1 MAKVNGVASQLSG
14 KVGQLIYRQTK
25 YGTVVYE
32 APVKAN
38 VPQRSEAQMQVR
50 TQLGNLAAV
59 YGQFN
64 KTLKRGF
71 EGLNGK
77 MSDFN
82 AFVQANMNVVKVYVP
97 KSVRLNGGSVL
108 APYQI
113 TRGTLPSVAM
123 HKDAS
128 GVLVSDI
135 AVGSLV
141 IGEETTVAD
150 LACAVVAMN
159 AEWEE
164 GDQITFFYGEQA
176 TDAVTGIPR
185 ARIYGSKVMLNPGD
199 TTPLLEVVS
208 ALGFTVVDGCLAM
221 DRAIA
226 SGAAVWV
233 HSRDDVSNGSAVRV
247 STQFMYVDSA
257 LLASYQSAQ
266 AMVGAANSY
275 GGVNVSAVYLKPGSK
290 FSIGMEPMG
299 SGTSGGGTGSGS
311 GSGSGSGDGEGTGGS
326 GSGEGDNPVVKKMVS
341 LSVSPAG
348 AGTVTGGGQYDAGA
362 SATLKAVAASGFH
375 FVKWSDNNT
384 SATRTVTVNGDLSL
398 QAIFAADA
406 PQGGG
411 GNDDENENPGG
422 GSGSG
427 DEGGGDTG
435 GGVENEDGGVTF

>member
-1 MAKVNGVASQLSG
+1 MAKVNGVGSQMSG
-14 KVGQLIYRQTK
+14 KVGQLIYRHTK

-32 APVKAN
+32 APVKAS
-38 VPQRSEAQMQVR
+38 VPQRTEAQMQVR

-59 YGQFN
+59 YGRFN
-64 KTLKRGF
+64 KTLKKGF

-123 HKDAS
+123 RKDAG

-159 AEWEE
+159 ADWEE
-164 GDQITFFYGEQA
+164 GDQITFFYGVQT
-176 TDAVTGIPR
+176 TDAVTGVPR

-208 ALGFTVVDGCLAM
+208 ALGFSVVDGCLAM

-233 HSRDDVSNGSAVRV
+233 HSRDDVASGSGVRV
-247 STQFMYVDSA
+247 STQFMYVDSSV
-257 LLASYQSAQ
+257 LSLYQNAQ
-266 AMVGAANSY
+266 ALAGAANSY

-290 FSIGMEPMG
+290 FSIGMEPIG
-299 SGTSGGGTGSGS
+299 GSGS
-311 GSGSGSGDGEGTGGS
+311 GSGSGSGDGGSGSGSGS
-326 GSGEGDNPVVKKMVS
+326 GSGENPVVKKTVS

-348 AGTVTGGGQYDAGA
+348 AGTVTGGGQYDEGA

-384 SATRTVTVNGDLSL
+384 SATRAVTVNGDLNL

-406 PQGGG
+406 SQGG
-411 GNDDENENPGG
+411 GNDDDNPGG
-422 GSGSG
+422 GSGEGSG
-427 DEGGGDTG
+427 SGSGTG
-435 GGVENEDGGVTF
+435 GGSEEEDPYNYGD

>member
-1 MAKVNGVASQLSG
+1 
-14 KVGQLIYRQTK
+14 
-25 YGTVVYE
+25 
-32 APVKAN
+32 
-38 VPQRSEAQMQVR
+38 
-50 TQLGNLAAV
+50 
-59 YGQFN
+59 
-64 KTLKRGF
+64 
-71 EGLNGK
+71 

-123 HKDAS
+123 HKNAG

-159 AEWEE
+159 ADWEE
-164 GDQITFFYGEQA
+164 GDQITFFYGVQSA
-176 TDAVTGIPR
+176 DAVTGVPR

-208 ALGFTVVDGCLAM
+208 ALGFSVVDGCLAM

-233 HSRDDVSNGSAVRV
+233 HSRDDVASGSGVRV
-247 STQFMYVDSA
+247 STQFMYVDSSV
-257 LLASYQSAQ
+257 LSSYQNAQ

-299 SGTSGGGTGSGS
+299 WPGGNDNDDDNDNTGGGSGS
-311 GSGSGSGDGEGTGGS
+311 GSGSGSGE
-326 GSGEGDNPVVKKMVS
+326 NPVVKKTVS

-348 AGTVTGGGQYDAGA
+348 AGTVTGGGQYDLGT
-362 SATLKAVAASGFH
+362 SATLKSVAASGFH

-406 PQGGG
+406 SHGGG
-411 GNDDENENPGG
+411 GNDDDNPGG
-422 GSGSG
+422 GSGEGSG
-427 DEGGGDTG
+427 SGSGTG
-435 GGVENEDGGVTF
+435 GGSEEEDPYNYGDD

>member
-1 MAKVNGVASQLSG
+1 MAKVNGVGSQMSG
-14 KVGQLIYRQTK
+14 KVGQLIYRHTK

-32 APVKAN
+32 APVKAS
-38 VPQRSEAQMQVR
+38 VPQRTEAQMQVR

-64 KTLKRGF
+64 KTLTKGF

-77 MSDFN
+77 MSDYN

-123 HKDAS
+123 HKNAS

-159 AEWEE
+159 ADWEE
-164 GDQITFFYGEQA
+164 GDQITFFYGVQT
-176 TDAVTGIPR
+176 TDAVTGVPR

-233 HSRDDVSNGSAVRV
+233 HSRDDVASGSGVRV

-257 LLASYQSAQ
+257 LLASYQNAQ
-266 AMVGAANSY
+266 ALVGAANSY

-299 SGTSGGGTGSGS
+299 GFGGGSGSGTGDGGGSGS
-311 GSGSGSGDGEGTGGS
+311 GSGE
-326 GSGEGDNPVVKKMVS
+326 NPVVKRTVS

-348 AGTVTGGGQYDAGA
+348 AGTVTGGGQYDEGA

-375 FVKWSDNNT
+375 FVKWSDNNA
-384 SATRTVTVNGDLSL
+384 SATRAVTVNGDLSL

-411 GNDDENENPGG
+411 EDEDNPGG

-427 DEGGGDTG
+427 GGSGEGGDDPYNYGD
-435 GGVENEDGGVTF
+435 

>member
-1 MAKVNGVASQLSG
+1 MAKVNGVGSQMSG
-14 KVGQLIYRQTK
+14 KVGQLIYRHTK

-32 APVKAN
+32 APVKAS
-38 VPQRSEAQMQVR
+38 VPQRTEAQMQVR

-64 KTLKRGF
+64 KTLKKGF

-123 HKDAS
+123 HKNAG

-159 AEWEE
+159 ADWEE
-164 GDQITFFYGEQA
+164 GDQITFFYGVQT
-176 TDAVTGIPR
+176 TDAVTGVPR

-208 ALGFTVVDGCLAM
+208 ALGFSVVDGCLAM

-233 HSRDDVSNGSAVRV
+233 HSRDDVASGSGVRV
-247 STQFMYVDSA
+247 STQFMYVDSSV
-257 LLASYQSAQ
+257 LSSYQNAQ
-266 AMVGAANSY
+266 ALAGAANSY

-290 FSIGMEPMG
+290 FSIGMEPIG
-299 SGTSGGGTGSGS
+299 GSGS
-311 GSGSGSGDGEGTGGS
+311 GSGSGSGDGGSGSGSGSGDGGGS
-326 GSGEGDNPVVKKMVS
+326 GSGSGENPVVKKTVA
-341 LSVSPAG
+341 LSVSPTG
-348 AGTVTGGGQYDAGA
+348 AGTVTGGGQYDEGA

-411 GNDDENENPGG
+411 NDDDNDDDNPGG

-427 DEGGGDTG
+427 GGSGEGGDDPYNYGD
-435 GGVENEDGGVTF
+435 

>member
-14 KVGQLIYRQTK
+14 KVGQLIYRHTK

-32 APVKAN
+32 APVKAS
-38 VPQRSEAQMQVR
+38 VPQRTEAQMQVR

-64 KTLKRGF
+64 KTLKKGF

-123 HKDAS
+123 RKDAS

-159 AEWEE
+159 ADREV
-164 GDQITFFYGEQA
+164 GDQITFFYGEQS
-176 TDAVTGIPR
+176 TDAVTGVPR
-185 ARIYGSKVMLNPGD
+185 ARIYGSKVMLNQGD

-208 ALGFTVVDGCLAM
+208 ALGFSVVDGCLAM

-233 HSRDDVSNGSAVRV
+233 HSRDDVASGSGVRV

-257 LLASYQSAQ
+257 LLASYQNAQ

-299 SGTSGGGTGSGS
+299 GFGGGSGSGTGDGGGSGS
-311 GSGSGSGDGEGTGGS
+311 GSGE
-326 GSGEGDNPVVKKMVS
+326 NPVVKKTVS
-341 LSVSPAG
+341 LSVSPVW
-348 AGTVTGGGQYDAGA
+348 AGTVTGGGQYDEGA

-384 SATRTVTVNGDLSL
+384 SATRAVTVNGDLSL

-411 GNDDENENPGG
+411 EDEDNPGG

-427 DEGGGDTG
+427 GGSEEEDPYNYGD
-435 GGVENEDGGVTF
+435 

>member
-14 KVGQLIYRQTK
+14 KVGQLIYRHTK

-32 APVKAN
+32 APVKAS
-38 VPQRSEAQMQVR
+38 VPQRTEAQMQVR

-64 KTLKRGF
+64 KTLKKGF

-123 HKDAS
+123 HKNAG

-159 AEWEE
+159 ADWEE
-164 GDQITFFYGEQA
+164 GDQITFFYGVQT
-176 TDAVTGIPR
+176 TDAVTGVPR

-208 ALGFTVVDGCLAM
+208 ALGFSVVDGCLAM

-233 HSRDDVSNGSAVRV
+233 HSRDDVASGSGVRV

-257 LLASYQSAQ
+257 LLASYQNAQ

-290 FSIGMEPMG
+290 FCIGMEPMG
-299 SGTSGGGTGSGS
+299 GFGGGSGSGTGDGGGSGS
-311 GSGSGSGDGEGTGGS
+311 GSGE
-326 GSGEGDNPVVKKMVS
+326 NPVVKKTVS

-348 AGTVTGGGQYDAGA
+348 AGTVTGGGQYDEGA

-384 SATRTVTVNGDLSL
+384 SATRAVTVNGDLSL

-411 GNDDENENPGG
+411 EDEDNPGG
-422 GSGSG
+422 GGGEGSGSG
-427 DEGGGDTG
+427 SGTG
-435 GGVENEDGGVTF
+435 GGSGEGGDDPYNYGDD

>member
-14 KVGQLIYRQTK
+14 KVGQLIYRHTK

-32 APVKAN
+32 APVKAS

-64 KTLKRGF
+64 KTLKKGF

-123 HKDAS
+123 HKNAG

-159 AEWEE
+159 ADWEE
-164 GDQITFFYGEQA
+164 GDQITFFYGVQT
-176 TDAVTGIPR
+176 TDAVTGVPR

-208 ALGFTVVDGCLAM
+208 ALGFSVVDGCLAM

-233 HSRDDVSNGSAVRV
+233 HSRDDVASGSGVRV
-247 STQFMYVDSA
+247 STQFMYVDSSV
-257 LLASYQSAQ
+257 LSSYQNAQ
-266 AMVGAANSY
+266 ALAGAANSY

-290 FSIGMEPMG
+290 FSIGMEPIG
-299 SGTSGGGTGSGS
+299 GSGS
-311 GSGSGSGDGEGTGGS
+311 GSGSGSGDGGSGSGSGSGDGGGS
-326 GSGEGDNPVVKKMVS
+326 GSGSGENPVVKKTVS

-348 AGTVTGGGQYDAGA
+348 AGTVTGGGQYDEGA

-384 SATRTVTVNGDLSL
+384 SANRTVTVNGDLSL

-411 GNDDENENPGG
+411 NDDDNPGGGGDEGG

-427 DEGGGDTG
+427 TG
-435 GGVENEDGGVTF
+435 GGSEEEDPYNYGDD

>member
-14 KVGQLIYRQTK
+14 KVGQLIYRHTK

-32 APVKAN
+32 APVKAS
-38 VPQRSEAQMQVR
+38 VPQRTEAQMQVR

-64 KTLKRGF
+64 KTLKKGF

-123 HKDAS
+123 HKNAS

-159 AEWEE
+159 ADWEE
-164 GDQITFFYGEQA
+164 GDQITFFYGEQSM
-176 TDAVTGIPR
+176 DAVTEVPR

-233 HSRDDVSNGSAVRV
+233 HSRDDVASGSGVRV

-257 LLASYQSAQ
+257 LLASYQNAQ

-299 SGTSGGGTGSGS
+299 WPGGNDNDDDNTGDGGGSGS
-311 GSGSGSGDGEGTGGS
+311 GSGEGSGTGS
-326 GSGEGDNPVVKKMVS
+326 GSEENPVVKRTVS

-348 AGTVTGGGQYDAGA
+348 AGTVTGGGQYDEGA

-384 SATRTVTVNGDLSL
+384 SATRTVTVNGDLNL

-411 GNDDENENPGG
+411 GNDDDNPGG
-422 GSGSG
+422 GSG
-427 DEGGGDTG
+427 TG
-435 GGVENEDGGVTF
+435 GGSGEGGDDPYNFGDD

>member
-14 KVGQLIYRQTK
+14 KVGQLIYRHTK

-32 APVKAN
+32 APVKAS

-64 KTLKRGF
+64 KTLKKGF

-123 HKDAS
+123 RKDAG

-159 AEWEE
+159 ADWEE
-164 GDQITFFYGEQA
+164 GDQITFFYGVQSA
-176 TDAVTGIPR
+176 DAVTGVPR

-208 ALGFTVVDGCLAM
+208 ALGFSVVDGCLAM

-233 HSRDDVSNGSAVRV
+233 HSRDDVASGSGVRV
-247 STQFMYVDSA
+247 STQFMYVDSSV
-257 LLASYQSAQ
+257 LSSYQNAQ
-266 AMVGAANSY
+266 ALAGAANSY

-290 FSIGMEPMG
+290 FSIGMEPIG
-299 SGTSGGGTGSGS
+299 GSGS
-311 GSGSGSGDGEGTGGS
+311 GSGSGSGDGGSGSGSGSGDGGGS
-326 GSGEGDNPVVKKMVS
+326 GSGSGENPVVKKTVS

-348 AGTVTGGGQYDAGA
+348 AGTVTGGGQYDEGA

-411 GNDDENENPGG
+411 NDDDNPGGGGDEGG

-427 DEGGGDTG
+427 TG
-435 GGVENEDGGVTF
+435 GGSEEEDPYNYGD

>member
-14 KVGQLIYRQTK
+14 KVGQLIYRHTK

-32 APVKAN
+32 APVKAS
-38 VPQRSEAQMQVR
+38 VPQRTEAQMQVR

-64 KTLKRGF
+64 KTLKKGF

-123 HKDAS
+123 HKNAG

-159 AEWEE
+159 ADWEE
-164 GDQITFFYGEQA
+164 GDQITFFYGVQT
-176 TDAVTGIPR
+176 TDAVTGVPR

-208 ALGFTVVDGCLAM
+208 ALGFSVVDGCLAM

-233 HSRDDVSNGSAVRV
+233 HSRDDVASGSGVRV
-247 STQFMYVDSA
+247 STQFMYVDSSV
-257 LLASYQSAQ
+257 LSSYQNAQ
-266 AMVGAANSY
+266 ALAGAANSY

-290 FSIGMEPMG
+290 FSIGMEPIG
-299 SGTSGGGTGSGS
+299 GSGS
-311 GSGSGSGDGEGTGGS
+311 GSGSGSGDGGSGSGSGSGDGGGS
-326 GSGEGDNPVVKKMVS
+326 GSGSGENPVVKKTVS

-348 AGTVTGGGQYDAGA
+348 AGTVTGGGQYDEGA

-411 GNDDENENPGG
+411 NDDDNPGGGGDEGG

-427 DEGGGDTG
+427 TG
-435 GGVENEDGGVTF
+435 GGSEEEDPYNYGD

>member
-14 KVGQLIYRQTK
+14 KVGQLIYRHTK

-32 APVKAN
+32 APVKAS
-38 VPQRSEAQMQVR
+38 VPQRTEAQMQVR

-64 KTLKRGF
+64 KTLKKGF

-77 MSDFN
+77 MSDYN
-82 AFVQANMNVVKVYVP
+82 AFIQANMNVVKVYVP

-123 HKDAS
+123 HKNAG

-159 AEWEE
+159 ADWEE
-164 GDQITFFYGEQA
+164 GDQITFFYGVQS
-176 TDAVTGIPR
+176 TDAVTGVPR

-208 ALGFTVVDGCLAM
+208 ALGFSVVDGCLAM
-221 DRAIA
+221 ERAIA

-233 HSRDDVSNGSAVRV
+233 HSRDDVASGSGVRV
-247 STQFMYVDSA
+247 STQFMYVDSSV
-257 LLASYQSAQ
+257 LSSYQNAQ
-266 AMVGAANSY
+266 ALAGAANSY

-299 SGTSGGGTGSGS
+299 GPGGNDNDDDNDNTGGGSGS
-311 GSGSGSGDGEGTGGS
+311 GSGSGE
-326 GSGEGDNPVVKKMVS
+326 NPVVKKTVS

-348 AGTVTGGGQYDAGA
+348 AGTVTGGGQYDEGA

-384 SATRTVTVNGDLSL
+384 SATRAVTVNGDLSL

-411 GNDDENENPGG
+411 NDDDNPDGGSGTGG
-422 GSGSG
+422 GSG
-427 DEGGGDTG
+427 EGGDDPYNFGD
-435 GGVENEDGGVTF
+435 D